1 MGHYSRS
8 VPRTRSDTLTRVTTL
23 LRDLIPIPEAVHK
36 GDFVMSLAKGVED
49 GAATL
54 EHYVVTDQLARAYDN
69 ALGFIASAVKDGT
82 SKAAYLDGSFGSGKS
97 HFMAVLHL
105 LLRRDP
111 AARAVPELA
120 EPIARHDSVLSV
132 ARFELVPFHM
142 IGAESM
148 EQRIFGGYVEHLR
161 RVDPDAPPPGV
172 YADGPIFEQAALRR
186 EELGDDAFFAK
197 LNNGAGAGGDDG
209 WGDLAAA
216 WNADSYARAF
226 KAEVGDPDRGRLT
239 GAIVAQLMPG
249 FREAMSGNTTGYVDF
264 DTGLA
269 ELARH
274 AKDRG
279 ADALILFLD
288 ELILW
293 LGSRIADPA
302 FVAREGQKLIK
313 LVEFSATRPI
323 PIISFVARQRDL
335 REFVGDQVPGADKL
349 SFVDALKHWNDRFHR
364 VELHDR
370 NLPKIAERRLLTPVS
385 PAARQQLDD
394 AFAATERSR
403 QDVLDVL
410 MTEDGDRDLFRS
422 TYPFSPAFMKVL
434 VAASSALQRER
445 TALRVMLQLLV
456 DRRDELEVGDLVSVG
471 DLFDVLA
478 HGDEP
483 FSDDLK
489 RHFQH
494 AKELYDGHLRP
505 LLLAEMP
512 GATQPAPADDR
523 LVKTLLL
530 AALVPQAQPLRA
542 LDVAKLTALNHGS
555 IVSPIPG
562 QEKAIVL
569 QKLRKWSSQ
578 VGALKVGE
586 DPHNP
591 TVTIRLT
598 GVDVDSIIERAESV
612 DNPGARRLLVR
623 ELVLAQMGIEA
634 DTRLFNAHTMLWR
647 GTRREIDVAFGNVR
661 DTEDLPDDQLR
672 AVSDRWKLVID
683 YPFDQGH
690 TPLEDLDRLDRWRQD
705 HGASRTVCWI
715 PAFFS
720 TALQR
725 DLKRLVVIRHVL
737 SGERLTQYTDHLS
750 PQDRQQAAGI
760 LSDLR
765 SALEQRVAAAIRQ
778 AYGVERA
785 VPDTIDTSHGIEDR
799 LQSLSPG
806 FAPQVPVGAQLA
818 DALNGLVDQMLC
830 TQFPEHPR
838 FETEI
843 RARDLR
849 TVLEEV
855 QRAVQAPDGRLEV
868 ASDRR
873 KVMLRI
879 AAPLRLGEQYEV
891 AFLLGSHWKDLL
903 ERAAATARREEAGTI
918 TVADVREWID
928 ASAPMGLTRDVQSL
942 VVMAFAAQTGRAFQL
957 HGGPATPSV
966 DRLDDAL
973 ELVTTE
979 LPDETN
985 WRVAVQRAA
994 SVLGLAAVN
1003 PALTPLSL
1011 ETLVAELRVQ
1021 GAANLDDAT
1030 TLVGA
1035 LERRMAALGID
1046 AAAATRFS
1054 TARAA
1059 AELVSALVHTGPTE
1073 NVIFRFAGQEL
1084 PSAEA
1089 AVGKSIASAGSV
1101 VTTLSDS
1108 QWAVI
1113 DLVADRAR
1121 GGDEAFQR
1129 IIDELVRALEHD
1141 EFAEPVAPALAD
1153 AAQRGLALLRPDPD
1167 PEPDPDPDGDGV
1179 VIRGD
1184 LRAVGAAAARAK
1196 LDELAGADGDVRIDL
1211 SWKITTR
1218 DDRT

>member
-1 MGHYSRS
+1 M
-8 VPRTRSDTLTRVTTL
+8 PVTTL
-23 LRDLIPIPEAVHK
+23 LRDLIAIPEAVHK

-69 ALGFIASAVKDGT
+69 ALGFIASAVKERT

-111 AARAVPELA
+111 DARAIPELA
-120 EPIARHDSVLSV
+120 EAIARHDAVL
-132 ARFELVPFHM
+132 AATTFELVPFHM

-148 EQRIFGGYVEHLR
+148 EQRVFGGYIEHLR
-161 RVDPDAPPPGV
+161 RVDPDAAPPGV
-172 YADGPIFEQAALRR
+172 YADGPIFEQAELRR
-186 EELGDDAFFAK
+186 SELGDDAFFAR
-197 LNNGAGAGGDDG
+197 LNEGADADGDDG

-216 WNADSYARAF
+216 WNADAYTRA
-226 KAEVGDPDRGRLT
+226 AGAPLGDPDRGRLA
-239 GAIVAQLMPG
+239 GAIVARLMPG

-264 DTGLA
+264 DAGLA

-313 LVEFSATRPI
+313 LIEYSTTRPI

-349 SFVDALKHWNDRFHR
+349 SFADALKHWNDRFHR

-403 QDVLDVL
+403 PEVLDVL

-456 DRRDELEVGDLVSVG
+456 DRRDELTVGDLVSVG

-489 RHFQH
+489 RHFEH
-494 AKELYDGHLRP
+494 ARELYEGHLRP
-505 LLLAEMP
+505 LLLEEMP
-512 GATQPAPADDR
+512 GAAQPAPADER

-530 AALVPQAQPLRA
+530 AALVPQAQPLRMM
-542 LDVAKLTALNHGS
+542 DVAKLTALNHGS

-586 DPHNP
+586 DAHNP
-591 TVTIRLT
+591 SVAIRLT
-598 GVDVDSIIERAESV
+598 GVDVDSIIERAEGV
-612 DNPGARRLLVR
+612 DNTGERRRLVR
-623 ELVLAQMGIEA
+623 ELVLSQMGIET
-634 DTRLFNAHTMLWR
+634 DTRLFNAHTVLWR
-647 GTRREIDVAFGNVR
+647 GTRREVDVAFGNVR
-661 DTEDLPDDQLR
+661 DTQDLPDDQLR
-672 AVSDRWKLVID
+672 AISDRWKLVVD
-683 YPFDQGH
+683 YPFDPGH
-690 TPLEDLDRLDRWRQD
+690 TPHEDLDRLDRWRQA
-705 HGASRTVCWI
+705 HGASQTVCWV

-720 TALQR
+720 PALQR
-725 DLKRLVVIRHVL
+725 DLKRLVIIRHVL
-737 SGERLTQYTDHLS
+737 SGERLAQYTDHLS

-760 LSDLR
+760 LADLR

-806 FAPQVPVGAQLA
+806 FIPQVPVGAQLA
-818 DALNGLVDQMLC
+818 DALNGLVDQMLSA
-830 TQFPEHPR
+830 QFPDHPR
-838 FETEI
+838 FETEV
-843 RARDLR
+843 RVRDLR
-849 TVLEEV
+849 VVLEEV
-855 QRAVQAPDGRLEV
+855 QRAVQAPDGRIEV
-868 ASDRR
+868 PSDRR
-873 KVMLRI
+873 KAMRQV
-879 AAPLRLGEQYEV
+879 AAPLKLGEQYE
-891 AFLLGSHWKDLL
+891 APFLLGSHWKDLL
-903 ERAAATARREEAGTI
+903 ERAATTARQDGADAI
-918 TVADVREWID
+918 SVADVRTWIG

-942 VVMAFAAQTGRAFQL
+942 VVMAFAAQTGRAFEL
-957 HGGPATPSV
+957 NGGPATPSV

-973 ELVTTE
+973 QLVTTE
-979 LPDETN
+979 LPDEVN
-985 WRVAVQRAA
+985 WRIAVQRAA
-994 SVLGLAAVN
+994 SVFGLAAVN

-1011 ETLVAELRVQ
+1011 DTLVADLRES
-1021 GAANLDDAT
+1021 GKAAIDDTAS
-1030 TLVGA
+1030 LVGA
-1035 LERRMAALGID
+1035 LETRMATLGLD
-1046 AAAATRFS
+1046 AATSTRGR

-1059 AELVSALVHTGPTE
+1059 AELSYALVHTDATE
-1073 NVIFRFAGQEL
+1073 NVIYRFAGQEL
-1084 PSAEA
+1084 PSTEA
-1089 AVGKSIASAGSV
+1089 AVGKSIASAGAVLDS
-1101 VTTLSDS
+1101 LSDS
-1108 QWAVI
+1108 RWAVI
-1113 DLVADRAR
+1113 DLVTRRAR
-1121 GGDEAFQR
+1121 AGEEAFQR
-1129 IIDELVRALEHD
+1129 IADELSRALEHD
-1141 EFAEPVAPALAD
+1141 EFAEPLARALAV
-1153 AAQRGLALLRPDPD
+1153 AAQRGLELLQV
-1167 PEPDPDPDGDGV
+1167 PEPSPPAPPEPPPQPDKPGV
-1179 VIRGD
+1179 VTMRGD
-1184 LRAVGAAAARAK
+1184 LLAVDAAAARAK
-1196 LDELAGADGDVRIDL
+1196 LDELAAAEGDVRIDL
-1211 SWKITTR
+1211 SWTITTR
-1218 DDRT
+1218 DDRA